1 MSNQVARTWPRL
13 RKIRLLLWIGVAIV
27 IVMAVT
33 VEYLGSSP
41 VSPSQARSAFGG
53 PFTLVGADGKGFSSS
68 ALADKPY
75 AIYFGFTRCGDV
87 CPTTLQRLV
96 RLRRAAGGDDA
107 LNIVFITIDPLHD
120 GPREVGQYAE
130 LFGAPIIGLTGSQAQ
145 IDIVKKKYGIFAQ
158 PSAHAMPGKEMEHT
172 AVVQLFD
179 RKGEFAGTISA
190 GDPDQAALA
199 KLKQLASR

>member
-1 MSNQVARTWPRL
+1 MLWLAAALAFAAFIGIFIEPGILGHGPTGPRS
-13 RKIRLLLWIGVAIV
+13 VQS
-27 IVMAVT
+27 T
-33 VEYLGSSP
+33 
-41 VSPSQARSAFGG
+41 FGG
-53 PFTLVGADGKGFSSS
+53 PFTLVGADGKQFSSN
-68 ALADKPY
+68 ALAGKPY
-75 AIYFGFTRCGDV
+75 VIYFGFTRCGDV

-130 LFGAPIIGLTGSQAQ
+130 LFGAPIIGLTGSPAQ
-145 IDIVKKKYGIFAQ
+145 IGVAKKKYGIFAQ
-158 PSAHAMPGKEMEHT
+158 PSEHAMPGKEMEHT

-199 KLKQLASR
+199 RLKQLAS